1 MDPEPQDIS
10 IASPGVER
18 VRRPTD
24 ALLGVLA
31 AAILGIELGLILALP
46 AGSTELA
53 NDVSSWLRH
62 IPRWLSS
69 AAVVITT
76 IGCLALVVVALVN
89 LLRTDIRSARN
100 ALVAGFQATAVGIV
114 AASVWHGENGSV
126 ARAVFHGSNPSILVL
141 DTALIAFL
149 VASDLARR
157 SRWSRWCFLAGAG
170 ILLAGVAVDALTPF
184 ALGVSLFGGLFVGW
198 GVRWC
203 LGAASVR
210 PSTREL
216 VAWLAECGLSMVELE
231 VVGSDTSR
239 LAGTL
244 ADGRSVDVRLA
255 NRDTRGA
262 GLARRLWTRI
272 RLRQVVANHVALSSR
287 TQLEQLSL
295 ACFMAGSAGI
305 LSPSAL
311 LLREMPAETLVLVMA
326 TPRKTP
332 PSTEWN
338 LESAKA
344 LFRAL
349 RELHD
354 AGVAHRDLRAENLG
368 VTHGSAVFFSLDAAL
383 PGAGELVRRLDVT
396 QLLTTLARSV
406 GPADAVAAL
415 RAAYAPKD
423 EEAVLAILQPLALA
437 PWGWSAMREARGCI
451 ADIRR
456 ELIGEDTDAV
466 APITRLERFRWR
478 TVLSAV
484 ALTVIAFLFIGQ
496 FSKVDLFGA
505 LRRTNLGWFA
515 VAILGSAIT
524 YFAAALNL
532 AAFVPKR
539 LSMVRG
545 FLVQLSTAFIGV
557 AMPPTVGHVA
567 VNARYLTRQHVD
579 ESSIAAA
586 VALSQIVN
594 VVTTIPLLIAF
605 GLLTGSGISRFKIVP
620 GADLFIGLGAIALV
634 VGIVLLIPQTRARLE
649 QTVWPRIQNVWPRL
663 LIAVSQPSRL
673 AVAVGAN
680 LLLTFGYVLAFLAA
694 LSALGAHP
702 AILPAAI
709 VYLAGNTVGS
719 FAPTPGG
726 LGAVEAVLTAGLTAL
741 GIPAHQAIPAVLIFR
756 IATFWLPIPAGWI
769 SYKALLHSGT
779 L

>member
-1 MDPEPQDIS
+1 MAVHPQ
-10 IASPGVER
+10 GMER

-31 AAILGIELGLILALP
+31 AAILTIELALIQALP

-53 NDVSSWLRH
+53 NYVSSWVRH

-69 AAVVITT
+69 AAEVIAT
-76 IGCLALVVVALVN
+76 IGCLALVVVALVS
-89 LLRTDIRSARN
+89 LVRTDIRSARN
-100 ALVAGFQATAVGIV
+100 AIV
-114 AASVWHGENGSV
+114 AAVVAAAVMIVTASVWHGEHGSV
-126 ARAVFHGSNPSILVL
+126 ARSVLHGSNPSILVL
-141 DTALIAFL
+141 DTALISFL
-149 VASDLARR
+149 VASDLVRR
-157 SRWSRWCFLAGAG
+157 SRWSRWCFLAGTG
-170 ILLAGVAVDALTPF
+170 ILFAGVAVDSLTPF
-184 ALGVSLFGGLFVGW
+184 ALGVSLFAALLFGW
-198 GVRWC
+198 GTRWC

-210 PSTREL
+210 PSIHEL
-216 VAWLAECGLSMVELE
+216 GVWLAECGLSIANLE
-231 VVGSDTSR
+231 VVAPDGAQ

-244 ADGRSVDVRLA
+244 TDGRPVDVRLA

-262 GLARRLWTRI
+262 GLARRLWTRV

-287 TQLEQLSL
+287 AQLEQLSL
-295 ACFMAGSAGI
+295 ACFLANNAGV
-305 LSPSAL
+305 LSPSTL

-326 TPRKTP
+326 TPCDSVPRAA
-332 PSTEWN
+332 WN

-344 LFRAL
+344 LFRSL
-349 RELHD
+349 RDLHD
-354 AGVAHRDLRAENLG
+354 VGVAHRDLRAENLD
-368 VTHGSAVFFSLDAAL
+368 VTNGTAVFLSLDGAL

-396 QLLTTLARSV
+396 QLLTTLARTV
-406 GPADAVAAL
+406 GPADAVEAL
-415 RAAYAPKD
+415 RSAYGPKD
-423 EEAVLAILQPLALA
+423 EDSVVAILQPLALA
-437 PWGWSAMREARGCI
+437 PWGWSAMRDARGCL
-451 ADIRR
+451 AEVRR
-456 ELIGEDTDAV
+456 ELVGEESDT
-466 APITRLERFRWR
+466 PITRLDRFRWR

-496 FSKVDLFGA
+496 FSKVNLFGA
-505 LRRTNLGWFA
+505 LRKTNLGWFS
-515 VAILGSAIT
+515 VAILGSALT
-524 YFAAALNL
+524 YLAAAVNL

-539 LSMVRG
+539 LSVVRG

-594 VVTTIPLLIAF
+594 VATTIPLLVAF

-620 GADLFIGLGAIALV
+620 GADLSIGLGVIALV
-634 VGIVLLIPQTRARLE
+634 VGIVLLIPQTRARFR
-649 QTVWPRIQNVWPRL
+649 QSVWPRVRNVWPRL
-663 LIAVSQPSRL
+663 LVAVSQPSRL

-680 LLLTFGYVLAFLAA
+680 LLLTFAYVLAFIAA
-694 LSALGAHP
+694 LNALGAHP

-709 VYLAGNTVGS
+709 VYLAGNTIGS

-741 GIPAHQAIPAVLIFR
+741 GIPAHEAIPAVLIFR

-769 SYKALLHSGT
+769 AYTALLRSGT